1 MISSRPQMFF
11 KVGIRKILLISTN
24 SFIKKRA
31 QNSCFPVKLAK
42 FLGTSFLKEQLR
54 LMLLYIFCKHD
65 VTCNLSRWNYGYNG
79 IYKKRSIKAKAFWKN
94 SFVKQILHKFS
105 IPVTMCVYINTEYW
119 PEYSFK
125 ILSLIVRIFLKRF
138 SQKAK
143 EADAS
148 SLKTTTISEFL
159 ALKPQLLH
167 SVSITVLFKY

>member
-1 MISSRPQMFF
+1 MISSRSQIFF
-11 KVGIRKILLISTN
+11 KVGVRKILLISTN
-24 SFIKKRA
+24 SFIKKRV
-31 QNSCFPVKLAK
+31 QHRCFPVKLAK
-42 FLGTSFLKEQLR
+42 FLETSFLKEHLPW
-54 LMLLYIFCKHD
+54 MLLYIFCKHD

-105 IPVTMCVYINTEYW
+105 IPVTMCIYINTEYW

-125 ILSLIVRIFLKRF
+125 ILSLIVRILLKRF

-167 SVSITVLFKY
+167 SVSITVLFYY